1 MAIPVAAGA
10 MALLRVMTR
19 GALRQ
24 TKHLSPFKRATKGAG
39 KKIKGFHVQR
49 AQGKKGYGV
58 GGTELRPFAKTIF
71 GNKGLLRKA
80 GLSATKTRQSLY
92 GYQRGYKHVAK
103 HKKLYGSGVAGAA
116 AWDFLPGK
124 DNT

>member
-1 MAIPVAAGA
+1 MAIPLAAGA
-10 MALLRVMTR
+10 ARLLYTMTK

-39 KKIKGFHVQR
+39 KKIKGLHVQR

-92 GYQRGYKHVAK
+92 GYQRGYKHLAK
-103 HKKLYGSGVAGAA
+103 HKKLYGAGAA
-116 AWDFLPGK
+116 GAAVWDFLPGK
-124 DNT
+124 DNA